1 MPDVANTPIKVCS
14 RASVL
19 IGGDEIQSFTDGT
32 LESSV
37 ADSVYEDIVRAALTN
52 TRWRFATNQ
61 QQLNRLEAAPTG
73 RWEAAYQLPSETLL
87 VHALTVNDVPIKYDI
102 YGDKAYTNSSS
113 TDVVIADF
121 TYRADEQN
129 WPSFFTLAVQHMLA
143 GTFAI
148 SIARDSTLS
157 QLMDQKAQLFM
168 AQARRADSQQ
178 QTTRKLNTSRFITQR
193 RS

>member
-61 QQLNRLEAAPTG
+61 QQLNRLEASPTG

-87 VHALTVNDVPIKYDI
+87 VHALTVNDVPIRYDI
-102 YGDKAYTNSSS
+102 YGDKAYSNSSS

-148 SIARDSTLS
+148 SIARDASLS
-157 QLMDQKAQLFM
+157 QLMDQKAQVFM

>member
-148 SIARDSTLS
+148 SIARDASLS

>member
-32 LESSV
+32 LESTV
-37 ADSVYEDIVRAALTN
+37 ADAVYEDIVRAALTN

-61 QQLNRLEAAPTG
+61 QQLNRLTEKPTG
-73 RWEAAYQLPSETLL
+73 RWNAAYELPSDTLL
-87 VHALTVNDVPIKYDI
+87 VHALTVNDLPVKYDI
-102 YGDKAYTNSSS
+102 YGSKAYNNEGEAS
-113 TDVVIADF
+113 VVVADYTF
-121 TYRADEQN
+121 RADEQN

-143 GTFAI
+143 GSFAI
-148 SIARDSTLS
+148 SIARDASLS
-157 QLMDQKAQLFM
+157 QLMDQKAVMYM

-178 QTTRKLNTSRFITQR
+178 QTTRRLNTSRFITQR

>member
-37 ADSVYEDIVRAALTN
+37 ADSIYEDIARTALTN

-61 QQLNRLEAAPTG
+61 QQLNRLTLAPVG
-73 RWEAAYQLPSETLL
+73 RWDAAYQMPASSLMI
-87 VHALTVNDVPIKYDI
+87 HAVTVNEVPIEYDT
-102 YGDKAYTNSSS
+102 YGDKIYTDSSAN
-113 TDVVIADF
+113 DIVIADF
-121 TYRADEQN
+121 IYRADEQD
-129 WPSFFTLAVQHMLA
+129 WPSFFTLAVQHMVA
-143 GTFAI
+143 GAFAI
-148 SIARDSTLS
+148 SIARDATLS
-157 QLMDQKAQLFM
+157 QLMDQKAQFYM
-168 AQARRADSQQ
+168 AQARRLDSQQ
-178 QTTRKLNTSRFITQR
+178 QTTRKLNTSRFIAQR

>member
-37 ADSVYEDIVRAALTN
+37 ADSIYEDIARTALTN

-61 QQLNRLEAAPTG
+61 QQLNRLTDAPIG
-73 RWEAAYQLPSETLL
+73 RWDAAYQMPSSSLML
-87 VHALTVNDVPIKYDI
+87 HAVTVNELPIKYDT
-102 YGDKAYTNSSS
+102 YGDKIYADAVES
-113 TDVVIADF
+113 DVVIGDF
-121 TYRADEQN
+121 TYRADEQD
-129 WPSFFTLAVQHMLA
+129 WPSFFILAVQHMVA
-143 GTFAI
+143 GAFAI
-148 SIARDSTLS
+148 SIARDATLS
-157 QLMDQKAQLFM
+157 QLMDQKAQFYM
-168 AQARRADSQQ
+168 AQARRLDSQQ
-178 QTTRKLNTSRFITQR
+178 QTTRKLNTSRFIAQR

>member
-37 ADSVYEDIVRAALTN
+37 ADSIYEDIARTALTN

-61 QQLNRLEAAPTG
+61 QQLNRLTDTPVG
-73 RWEAAYQLPSETLL
+73 RWDSAYQLPSGTLFL
-87 VHALTVNDVPIKYDI
+87 HALTVNELPIKYDT
-102 YGDKAYTNSSS
+102 YGNKAYTDAVES
-113 TDVVIADF
+113 DVVIADF
-121 TYRADEQN
+121 TYRADEQD
-129 WPSFFTLAVQHMLA
+129 WPSFFTLAVQHMVA
-143 GTFAI
+143 GAFAI

-157 QLMDQKAQLFM
+157 QLMDQKAQFYM
-168 AQARRADSQQ
+168 AQARRLDSQQ
-178 QTTRKLNTSRFITQR
+178 QTTRKLNTSRFIAQR

>member
-73 RWEAAYQLPSETLL
+73 RWGAAYQLPSETLL

-102 YGDKAYTNSSS
+102 YGDKAYSNSSS

-148 SIARDSTLS
+148 SIARDASLS